1 MGEFVMKVYGV
12 YFKNPE
18 NKTIGFTERVEATSI
33 ENAIILAKAERIKK
47 MLEHADCIVFELPK
61 RKSNGKN

>member
-1 MGEFVMKVYGV
+1 MKVYDV

-47 MLEHADCIVFELPK
+47 MLEHADCIVFEIPEV
-61 RKSNGKN
+61 KNERANK